1 MLKTLRNA
9 WKIKEI
15 RTKLIFTFLML
26 VVIRFGSELPIP
38 GVKTDFFANFF
49 ANQSTDDRWILLLH
63 VYFRTEHHPV
73 HYIFYY
79 HAAAHDRNSEAG
91 RDAA

>member
-49 ANQSTDDRWILLLH
+49 AN
-63 VYFRTEHHPV
+63 
-73 HYIFYY
+73 
-79 HAAAHDRNSEAG
+79 HAAAHDRNSETG

>member
-38 GVKTDFFANFF
+38 GVTAGVPQAGACGKAQGRACPAPTAMQILRIFVLP
-49 ANQSTDDRWILLLH
+49 SDDLGL
-63 VYFRTEHHPV
+63 
-73 HYIFYY
+73 
-79 HAAAHDRNSEAG
+79 
-91 RDAA
+91 

>member
-26 VVIRFGSELPIP
+26 VELNREE
-38 GVKTDFFANFF
+38 VFA
-49 ANQSTDDRWILLLH
+49 DIGDWLERRL
-63 VYFRTEHHPV
+63 
-73 HYIFYY
+73 
-79 HAAAHDRNSEAG
+79 
-91 RDAA
+91 

>member
-38 GVKTDFFANFF
+38 GVKTTFSRISSRISPLMHLDF
-49 ANQSTDDRWILLLH
+49 SMR
-63 VYFRTEHHPV
+63 
-73 HYIFYY
+73 
-79 HAAAHDRNSEAG
+79 
-91 RDAA
+91 